1 MSDACCQA
9 SETYTHMG
17 CGSEMVC
24 ADQRIGKRA
33 TPLTRTHY
41 NSHPLPLR
49 PLALS
54 PAPPHSMVGG
64 SLKDFIAGTVGGFCG
79 KIIEYPFDT
88 IKVQMQASGTR
99 RAGRSPASGGVAEG
113 RGEGAVQCE
122 MGERVRRR
130 VTELVLYCIVQH
142 CNILH

>member
-1 MSDACCQA
+1 
-9 SETYTHMG
+9 
-17 CGSEMVC
+17 MVC

-64 SLKDFIAGTVGGFCG
+64 SPEGFYRGNGGRVCGEDHRVPLRYDQGADAGQRGLV
-79 KIIEYPFDT
+79 
-88 IKVQMQASGTR
+88 A
-99 RAGRSPASGGVAEG
+99 RAALLLQGGVAEG